1 MEINESYTLSGVL
14 SAGQSKSVKIYE
26 GGTLLDTV
34 TTGSGGAFSKSVS
47 KSAVGSF
54 TYSAVFEGDTSYNSV
69 TSSNVTVTVGDAP
82 TPVPTSITLTGDKSI
97 LSYADS
103 QSATLSATVTDAD
116 SQVMEGVT
124 VEFFKGSTSMGTAT
138 TNSSGVATKTYSSAG
153 VGDVSFT
160 ASVGSLVSETYSIE
174 DCKYYSTTEY
184 KQNTDGITLDISLPS
199 TFKLEYDIKPTSR
212 STSGYGSGC
221 YLRIG
226 ADSNSGVW
234 AGQLTSAGKHG
245 LMPKPSGTTQYC
257 TSNTVLSTDNHI
269 TIVFDGS
276 TASYTCNDE
285 SVSLSASSLTK
296 INGVVPT
303 ANNGLKNIKIKPL

>member
-1 MEINESYTLSGVL
+1 MVCFSSKG
-14 SAGQSKSVKIYE
+14 AGDLNISVE
-26 GGTLLDTV
+26 CM
-34 TTGSGGAFSKSVS
+34 
-47 KSAVGSF
+47 
-54 TYSAVFEGDTSYNSV
+54 SV
-69 TSSNVTVTVGDAP
+69 T
-82 TPVPTSITLTGDKSI
+82 
-97 LSYADS
+97 
-103 QSATLSATVTDAD
+103 
-116 SQVMEGVT
+116 
-124 VEFFKGSTSMGTAT
+124 
-138 TNSSGVATKTYSSAG
+138 
-153 VGDVSFT
+153 
-160 ASVGSLVSETYSIE
+160 ETYVLE

-184 KQNTDGITLDISLPS
+184 KQNTDGITLDIALPS

-212 STSGYGSGC
+212 STSGWGSSC

-226 ADSNSGVW
+226 ESSNAGVW

-269 TIVFDGS
+269 TILFDGS
-276 TASYTCNDE
+276 SVSYTCNGE